1 MATSSKGGALSLDL
15 YYNGY
20 FSLKPLTYHNA
31 DMLTTTV
38 DVTPLTSSELKIFVQ
53 NNIGSVVCGLY
64 YFSNG
69 LKCIKSD
76 DDLKLFVEKWQS
88 KDEGIIALYVSHN
101 NESLIEY
108 SGDYVLVILNPATYY
123 KDSDDESDVA
133 SLDHLSEGE
142 EELRKVRIKERQI
155 LDEKKKTNELVV
167 FDESKLVLE
176 NESDENENE
185 HEVDPLF
192 SDLVRTSQKPPTW
205 VLLGPRNPLTTFIT
219 TFAQDTNTIHQ
230 IIFFPTYI
238 SSISVHP
245 V

>member
-1 MATSSKGGALSLDL
+1 MFRRMASSSKGGALSLDV

-20 FSLKPLTYHNA
+20 FSLRLLTYHNV

-38 DVTPLTSSELKIFVQ
+38 DVTPFTSSELKILVQ
-53 NNIGSVVCGLY
+53 NSIGSVVCDLY

-76 DDLKLFVEKWQS
+76 DDFRLFVEKWQS
-88 KDEGIIALYVSHN
+88 TDERIIAFYVSHK

-142 EELRKVRIKERQI
+142 EELRQVRIKERQL
-155 LDEKKKTNELVV
+155 LDEKKKKTNEIIV
-167 FDESKLVLE
+167 FDESNLVLENESKLVLE
-176 NESDENENE
+176 NESDEIVVFDESK
-185 HEVDPLF
+185 PLVKN
-192 SDLVRTSQKPPTW
+192 SYSNHPQK
-205 VLLGPRNPLTTFIT
+205 
-219 TFAQDTNTIHQ
+219 
-230 IIFFPTYI
+230 FPNQKN
-238 SSISVHP
+238 HWKWK
-245 V
+245 